1 MKIFLRFFR
10 YLKPYKTPLILANI
24 FMILFV
30 IFNLL
35 SVGLLMPFIDLLFN
49 PAIKEVPELKNV
61 SIFDIKDFITYQL
74 ALLTQEYTREQLV
87 VYLCVAML
95 IIFFLKNLTNYLQSF
110 FMAFADNGI
119 IKDIRYDLYSHL
131 HKLSIGFF
139 TEEKK
144 GVLISRIIND
154 IKIIRDSIIQILN
167 SILRDP
173 LLIVVFSIVLFLFN
187 WRLTLFIYLLLPV
200 TGYILSRIGES
211 LKRKSV
217 RSQEKIADITS
228 MLDETLGAVRVVKSF
243 SMEKHEVE
251 KFKKE
256 ETKYFNLLIQMTR
269 RQDLAQPITEYI
281 GIISATIILYFIG
294 MEIVGGK
301 SDMTPGSF
309 LVYLGIFFQMMPSLK
324 LFGQMFNSVQQGI
337 AAAERVFSLLDTKPT
352 IVDKP
357 NAVNIK
363 SFEQKITFE
372 NVSFKYEK
380 SDLILKDVTIEIDKG
395 QVVAFVGPSGAGK
408 SSLIDLI
415 PRFYD
420 VIEGAVK
427 IDGIDIRDIS
437 TSSLRSLMGMVSQE
451 TILFNDTIRN
461 NIAYGSFDMPIEKI
475 IESAKAANAHDFI
488 SNLPQGYDTLIGDRG
503 VKISG
508 GERQRISIARA
519 LLKNPPILILDEAT
533 SSLDTESEVLV
544 QQAIENLMKG
554 RTSIV
559 IAHRLSTIQNANKI
573 IVLEEGRVVETG
585 KHEELLIKKGLYHKL
600 YNMQFKL

>member
-10 YLKPYKTPLILANI
+10 YLRPYVKELIIANI
-24 FMILFV
+24 FMLLFV
-30 IFNLL
+30 VFNLL

-49 PAIKEVPELKNV
+49 PVLKEAPELKNV

-74 ALLTQEYTREQLV
+74 AVLTNAYSREQLV
-87 VYLCVAML
+87 IYLCIAML
-95 IIFFLKNLTNYLQSF
+95 IIFFLKNLTSYLQSF

-119 IKDIRYDLYSHL
+119 IKDIRLDLYSHL

-154 IKIIRDSIIQILN
+154 IRIIRDSIIQILN
-167 SILRDP
+167 SIIKDP
-173 LLIVVFSIVLFLFN
+173 VLIITFSIVLFLFN
-187 WRLTLFIYLLLPV
+187 WKLTLFIYVLLPI
-200 TGYILSRIGES
+200 TGLILSKIGQS
-211 LKRKSV
+211 LKRKSI

-228 MLDETLGAVRVVKSF
+228 MLDETLGAVRVVKAF
-243 SMEKHEVE
+243 SMENHEIE
-251 KFKKE
+251 RFKKE
-256 ETKYFNLLIQMTR
+256 ETNYFNLLIQMTR
-269 RQDLAQPITEYI
+269 RHDLAQPITEYI

-301 SDMTPGSF
+301 SDMSPGAF

-324 LFGQMFNSVQQGI
+324 LFGQMFNSIQQGI
-337 AAAERVFSLLDTKPT
+337 AAAERVFSLLDTKPS

-363 SFEQKITFE
+363 SFNDKIIFN

-380 SDLILKDVTIEIDKG
+380 SDMILKSISLEINKG
-395 QVVAFVGPSGAGK
+395 QIVAFVGPSGAGK

-420 VIEGAVK
+420 VVDGEIK
-427 IDGIDIRDIS
+427 IDGSDLRDIS
-437 TSSLRSLMGMVSQE
+437 TSSLRKLMGMVSQE
-451 TILFNDTIRN
+451 TILFNETIKN
-461 NIAYGSFDMPIEKI
+461 NIAYGSFELPLEKI
-475 IESAKAANAHDFI
+475 IESAKAANIHEFI
-488 SNLPQGYDTLIGDRG
+488 INLPQGYDTVIGDRG
-503 VKISG
+503 VKLSG
-508 GERQRISIARA
+508 GERQRMSIARA

-559 IAHRLSTIQNANKI
+559 IAHRLSTIQNADVI
-573 IVLEEGRVVETG
+573 YVLEEGRVVEAG
-585 KHEELLIKKGLYHKL
+585 KHDELIKKNGLYHKL